1 MESRLA
7 ELLDARREEIMRR
20 WVGHVARFH
29 ATEAHSRSELEDHM
43 PHFLSALSRN
53 LREGRQ
59 ERARDY
65 DSSSPVT
72 NQGAQ
77 HGLQRLR
84 IGFDLEAVV
93 REYGELREIL
103 DDLFEQA
110 GLVPSL
116 DEERVLNQSL
126 SQAVAEA
133 VSSYTASQRLR
144 LHEGRLT
151 LDAMENGDAFFIL
164 DAEWRMIRVNRS
176 QERLSQIPREQTLG
190 RVFWDVFPL
199 TRDPSSKYWTEYHRV
214 MRERVPVAFEEYY
227 PPLDLWTEVTAYPE
241 EAGGI
246 IVFFRDVTEKKRLEA
261 ALKRSEERYELAS
274 RATQEA
280 IWDWDLVTDSVGWNE
295 GVRTLFGYAPEQVG
309 ANGAWWLGHIHP
321 EDRERVERDIHAFI
335 ASTSAERWLCEYR
348 FLRADGSHAEIVDR
362 GYVARDARGRGLRM
376 VGAMQ
381 DMTAQRAAEAESARA
396 RRFEQRRERQ
406 ILGLAEAA
414 AAIHGA
420 SSREGMLRALS
431 LHARAL
437 VESHQSVVSLTQDQN
452 WAQAI
457 TEVSLSAKYAAWR
470 QYSAKPDGSGI
481 YAWVCQRNQPVRM
494 TQAELEAHPR
504 WRGFGAH
511 HREHPPLRGWL
522 AVPLVGRDG
531 QNLGLIQLSD
541 KMDGGDFSADDEA
554 VVVQL
559 AQYTS
564 SALEN
569 ERLALETQKAQE
581 RARIAVEATQLGTWD
596 MDPRTGTLI
605 WDDRSRQLFGL
616 PPDALVDFPSFLSCL
631 HPEDR
636 ERVDQVVQRAM
647 DFRSGGAFHTEYRT
661 VRASDGAERWL
672 DARGRVYFDGLQ
684 RPVRFTGTVLDIT
697 ERKHLEAE
705 RVALLER
712 EQAARTEAENANRLK
727 DDFLATVSH
736 ELRTPL
742 TAILGW
748 VQILRS
754 GQLPEERRM
763 RALETVERNAHA
775 QSQLVEDL
783 LDVSR
788 IMSGKLVLEVESV
801 ELGAVVEAALE
812 SIRPA
817 AVAKGILLQPVI
829 DSVASVMGDPTRLQ
843 QVVWNLLSN
852 AVKFTPKGGRV
863 QVLVER
869 RDSSVEIVVADS
881 GKGIPVEFLPH
892 VFERFRQAEG
902 SVARKYGGL
911 GLGLSIVKHLVE
923 AHGGTIEAFSEG
935 EGRGASFTVRLPIAV
950 VRRKEPSASST
961 MGSREHPDLTC
972 PPQLEGLRVL
982 LVDDEAD
989 TRELLR
995 TLLEGCRARVET
1007 AGSAAEGLRAL
1018 IQTRPHLLI
1027 SDIGMPGE
1035 DGHAFIR
1042 KVRALPASEGG
1053 RIPAVAL
1060 TAYARA
1066 EDRTRA
1072 LLAGFKAHVP
1082 KPIERSELL
1091 AVILSLI
1098 PPPEER

>member
-7 ELLDARREEIMRR
+7 ELLDSRREEIMRR
-20 WVGHVARFH
+20 WIGHVARFH
-29 ATEAHSRSELEDHM
+29 ATEPHSRSELEDHM

-53 LREGRQ
+53 LREGRR

-65 DSSSPVT
+65 DSSTPVT

-84 IGFDLEAVV
+84 IGFELEAVV

-151 LDAMENGDAFFIL
+151 LDAVENGDAFFIL
-164 DAEWRMIRVNRS
+164 DAEWRMIRVNRT
-176 QERLSQIPREQTLG
+176 QERLGQMPRERSLG

-199 TRDPSSKYWTEYHRV
+199 TRDPSLQYWAQYHRV
-214 MRERVPVAFEEYY
+214 MNERVPVAFEEYY
-227 PPLDLWTEVTAYPE
+227 APLDLWTEVTAYPE
-241 EAGGI
+241 EEGGI

-280 IWDWDLVTDSVGWNE
+280 IWDWDLVTDSIAWNE
-295 GVRTLFGYAPEQVG
+295 GVRTLFGYAPEEVG
-309 ANGAWWLGHIHP
+309 PSGAWWLEHIHP
-321 EDRERVERDIHAFI
+321 EDRERVDRDIHAFI
-335 ASTSAERWLCEYR
+335 ASASAERWVCEYR

-362 GYVARDARGRGLRM
+362 GYVARDEQGRALRM

-381 DMTAQRAAEAESARA
+381 DLSAQRAAEAESARA
-396 RRFEQRRERQ
+396 RGFEQRRARQ

-420 SSREGMLRALS
+420 SSREGMLRALTQ
-431 LHARAL
+431 HARAL
-437 VESHQSVVSLTQDQN
+437 VESHQAVVSLTEDQD
-452 WAQAI
+452 WTQAI
-457 TEVSLSAKYAAWR
+457 TEVFLSEKYAAWR
-470 QYSAKPDGSGI
+470 EYAAKPDGSGI
-481 YAWVCQRNQPVRM
+481 YAWVCQRGQPVRM

-511 HREHPPLRGWL
+511 HREHPPMRGWL
-522 AVPLVGRDG
+522 AVPLVGREG
-531 QNLGLIQLSD
+531 RSLGLIQLSD

-554 VVVQL
+554 LIVQL

-596 MDPRTGTLI
+596 LDPRTGTLV
-605 WDDRSRQLFGL
+605 WDARCKQLFGL
-616 PPDALVDFPSFLSCL
+616 PPDAPVDYPSFLSLL
-631 HPEDR
+631 HPEER
-636 ERVDQVVQRAM
+636 ERVDQVVQHSM
-647 DFRSGGAFHTEYRT
+647 DFQSGGAFHTEYRT
-661 VRASDGAERWL
+661 VRTSDGAVRWL
-672 DARGRVYFDGLQ
+672 DARGRTFFDDLR

-697 ERKHLEAE
+697 ERKQLEAE

-727 DDFLATVSH
+727 DDFIATVSH

-783 LDVSR
+783 LDISR
-788 IMSGKLVLEVESV
+788 IMSGKLALEVESV
-801 ELGAVVEAALE
+801 DLSAVVEAALE

-817 AVAKGILLQPVI
+817 AAAKGILLQPVL
-829 DSVASVMGDPTRLQ
+829 DSVATVMGDPTRLQ

-881 GKGIPVEFLPH
+881 GKGIPVDFLPH

-923 AHGGTIEAFSEG
+923 AHGGTIDAFSEG
-935 EGRGASFTVRLPIAV
+935 EGRGATFTVRLPIAV
-950 VRRKEPSASST
+950 VRRKEPGASST
-961 MGSREHPDLTC
+961 GSRDEPELTC

-1018 IQTRPHLLI
+1018 LQTRPHLLI